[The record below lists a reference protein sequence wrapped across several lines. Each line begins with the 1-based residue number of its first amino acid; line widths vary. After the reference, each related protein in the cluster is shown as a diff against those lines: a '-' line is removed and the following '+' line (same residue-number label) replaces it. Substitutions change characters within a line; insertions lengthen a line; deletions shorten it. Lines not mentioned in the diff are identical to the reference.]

1 MWERY
6 QTRTLA
12 DIKELMDKD
21 EERKERDADIDKDIE
36 NSVRRVN
43 TAYREI
49 DDLRKEVDDLRKDAD
64 ETRVYVKKLTKSL
77 TTQSK
82 TIRLYHREITELK
95 QSRNIPAATR
105 GHAGP
110 LPGVAGPS
118 NVAPGDV
125 IEINESPS
133 PPRSF
138 SPLTFA
144 PQPALDGNDAGSPSL
159 PPIVA
164 PPSAPVVDDVNECPV
179 PEASSIVQLGP
190 APIASGNFLKI
201 NSYHM

>member
-49 DDLRKEVDDLRKDAD
+49 DDLRKDAD
-64 ETRVYVKKLTKSL
+64 ETRVYFKKLTKSL

-118 NVAPGDV
+118 NVTPGDV

-144 PQPALDGNDAGSPSL
+144 PQPALDGND
-159 PPIVA
+159 
-164 PPSAPVVDDVNECPV
+164 
-179 PEASSIVQLGP
+179 
-190 APIASGNFLKI
+190 
-201 NSYHM
+201 